1 MMNSGPETQPDSEA
15 FLRMAEDA
23 LEGIPPELRRHVAG
37 IGIVVE
43 DLAGPELIAR
53 MGLPDPWRLLGVYQG
68 VPLTR
73 RSVNMVAT
81 TPERIALFRLPIL
94 RQWRAR
100 GGALED
106 IVRHVLIHE
115 IGHHFGF
122 SDDDMAAIDRSP
134 D

>member
-1 MMNSGPETQPDSEA
+1 MPGPAHQPTADD
-15 FLRMAEDA
+15 FLRMAEA
-23 LEGIPPELRRHVAG
+23 AFASIPDELRRHVAG
-37 IGIVVE
+37 VGIVVE

-73 RSVNMVAT
+73 RSVNMIPT
-81 TPERIALFRLPIL
+81 LPDRIALFRLPIL
-94 RQWRAR
+94 RQWQIR
-100 GGALED
+100 GGALD
-106 IVRHVLIHE
+106 DLVRHVLVHE